1 MMTYKHIIVHIDSRK
16 SCAARLELAIALA
29 RRFDANLT
37 GLYVDSGL
45 MLPAFVDAPMPGQL
59 LESLEQDRLTQ
70 VTEAREGFNRHTEQA
85 GVRGEWR
92 IAKGSVADSI
102 SLHARYA
109 DLLIVGQDDEASQGM
124 GLGGLPDAMV
134 LECARPVLIVPYIGA
149 PTTAGKRVLVAWN
162 GSREAVRAVNDA
174 MPFLQCA
181 EEVQVLSVNPRNSE
195 RTDVDLPGAEIC
207 LHLARHG
214 VKAEAQQVT
223 TSDIDVGNVLLSRA
237 AGNQIDLIVMGAYG
251 HSRFRELV
259 LGGATKELLKHMT
272 VPILMA
278 H

>member
-1 MMTYKHIIVHIDSRK
+1 MMTYKHIIVHIDNRK
-16 SCAARLELAIALA
+16 SCAARLELAITLA
-29 RRFDANLT
+29 RRFDAHLT
-37 GLYVDSGL
+37 GLYVDLGL

-59 LESLEQDRLTQ
+59 LESLEQDRQTQ
-70 VTEAREGFNRHTEQA
+70 VTEARERFNRGAKQA

-92 IAKGSVADSI
+92 VAKGSIADSI

-109 DLLIVGQDDEASQGM
+109 DLLIVGQDDEASQRM
-124 GLGGLPDAMV
+124 GLSGLPDAMV
-134 LECARPVLIVPYIGA
+134 LDCARPVLIVPYIGA
-149 PTTAGKRVLVAWN
+149 PTTFGKRVLVAWN

-174 MPFLQCA
+174 LPFLQGA
-181 EEVQVLSVNPRNSE
+181 EKVQVLSVNPRDSE
-195 RTDVDLPGAEIC
+195 RTDVDLPGADIC

-223 TSDIDVGNVLLSRA
+223 ASDIDVGNVLLSSA
-237 AGNQIDLIVMGAYG
+237 ADNQIDLIVMGAYG

>member
-1 MMTYKHIIVHIDSRK
+1 MTYKHILVHIDNRK
-16 SCAARLELAIALA
+16 SCAARLELAITLA
-29 RRFDANLT
+29 RRFDAHFT
-37 GLYVDSGL
+37 GLYVDPGL

-59 LESLEQDRLTQ
+59 LESLEQERQTQ
-70 VTEAREGFNRHTEQA
+70 ITEAREGFNRRTKQA
-85 GVRGEWR
+85 DFRGEWR
-92 IAKGSVADSI
+92 VAKGSVADNI

-124 GLGGLPDAMV
+124 GLSGLPDAMV

-149 PTTAGKRVLVAWN
+149 PTTTGKRVLVAWN

-174 MPFLQCA
+174 LPFLQGA
-181 EEVQVLSVNPRNSE
+181 EEVQVLSVNPRTSE
-195 RTDVDLPGAEIC
+195 RTDVDLPGADIC

-237 AGNQIDLIVMGAYG
+237 ADNQIDLIVMGAYG